1 MGCFPTFKASARL
14 SRENNS
20 FYEQSISLLSAW
32 ARWTKL
38 LIEIFRVGFFGGFF
52 FWSCKK
58 MLNSLGLRWENT
70 LLKGFSGN
78 CFCNRARENLSA
90 LWLQKEMTIGV
101 TAEGNLL
108 SKPWLFSQ
116 KLSSSGRVP
125 EASPRKGFLFWAWFD
140 LSRQIPSVTGLLWR
154 RESGV

>member
-1 MGCFPTFKASARL
+1 M
-14 SRENNS
+14 
-20 FYEQSISLLSAW
+20 
-32 ARWTKL
+32 
-38 LIEIFRVGFFGGFF
+38 GFFGGFF
-52 FWSCKK
+52 LVLQKNVEQF
-58 MLNSLGLRWENT
+58 GLKVREYP
-70 LLKGFSGN
+70 LKGFSGN

-125 EASPRKGFLFWAWFD
+125 EASPRKGFLF
-140 LSRQIPSVTGLLWR
+140 
-154 RESGV
+154 